1 MCITEKSIHDIV
13 TKALSEHER
22 REFEN
27 HKLIEDKLDEAKKIA
42 MHNSPSPATLV
53 KLGELQDLA
62 RELQKSN
69 DRLNRVVFG
78 DPLDKK
84 DIGMHGKI
92 DEMYTKLIQ
101 VGGIKGFFKW
111 IMLTTGV
118 ISTLYVFFKKF

>member
-1 MCITEKSIHDIV
+1 MCITEHAIHDIV
-13 TKALSEHER
+13 PKALSEHER

-42 MHNSPSPATLV
+42 MHNAPSPATLV

>member
-1 MCITEKSIHDIV
+1 MCITEQSIHDIV
-13 TKALSEHER
+13 TKALSEHEK